1 MNDRINEMIIIKEIE
16 EYREESNDVSNI
28 EQNSKKRNQTMY

>member
-1 MNDRINEMIIIKEIE
+1 MIIIKEIE
-16 EYREESNDVSNI
+16 ENREESNDVSNI